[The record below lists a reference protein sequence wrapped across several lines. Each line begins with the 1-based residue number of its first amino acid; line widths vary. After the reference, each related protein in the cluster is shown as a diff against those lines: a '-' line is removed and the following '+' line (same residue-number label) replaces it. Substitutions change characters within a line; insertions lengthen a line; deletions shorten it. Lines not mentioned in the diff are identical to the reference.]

1 MTDTNKI
8 RVMDLTNLE
17 VFAGVFE
24 TEKSVEE
31 YVRIVDGKPKR
42 LMDDLYLQ
50 GEFIGHVEYRF
61 FSEKTNSAES
71 ALKGFPYGDKIIE
84 VLKSKFANKF
94 KKKVNTV
101 IILYDFHLGSHFS
114 NHNLRQ
120 MKECKKENYHIF
132 SVENVF
138 NYKNDHQES

>member
-1 MTDTNKI
+1 MYDAEKAK
-8 RVMDLTNLE
+8 RMDSSNLE

-24 TEKSVEE
+24 SEQAVED
-31 YVRIVDGKPKR
+31 YVRIVDGKPKQ

-61 FSEKTNSAES
+61 FSEKTNSAEV
-71 ALKGFPYGDKIIE
+71 ALADFPYGNKIIE
-84 VLKSKFANKF
+84 VLKAKFADRF

-101 IILYDFHLGSHFS
+101 IVLYDFYLGMHFS
-114 NHNLRQ
+114 NHFLRQ

-132 SVENVF
+132 NVENVF
-138 NYKNDHQES
+138 NYRS